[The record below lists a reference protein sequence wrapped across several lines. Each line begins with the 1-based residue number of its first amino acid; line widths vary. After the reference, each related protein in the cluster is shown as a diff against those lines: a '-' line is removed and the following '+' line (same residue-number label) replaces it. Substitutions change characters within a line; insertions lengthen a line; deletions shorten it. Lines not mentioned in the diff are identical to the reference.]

1 MCGRFSCSSL
11 TFGKALL
18 DIGVT
23 NVSAFRFEPHF
34 NVGPMDLH
42 SVILKNKTQI
52 VVQPGRWGITPQWN
66 KNPTQKIHNAKL
78 ETVGDKPTFKKAF
91 LFQRCLIPVDGFYEW
106 KQAGKIKQPYWFH
119 QEGQEIFFLAGLY
132 FVEEGELRFVVLT
145 QEAKQ
150 PVASIHH
157 RQPVIVP
164 PSNAQDWLTMSG
176 IANPIGL
183 VDVDVRLESRQVT
196 RKVNNTTFDQ
206 PECIQLDR
214 T

>member
-34 NVGPMDLH
+34 NVGPTDLH
-42 SVILKNKTQI
+42 GVILKNKTQI
-52 VVQPGRWGITPQWN
+52 VVQPGRWGITPQWS
-66 KNPTQKIHNAKL
+66 KKPTQKIHNAKL
-78 ETVGDKPTFKKAF
+78 ETVSDKPTFKKAF
-91 LFQRCLIPVDGFYEW
+91 LFQRCLVPIDGLYEW
-106 KQAGKIKQPYWFH
+106 KQEGKIKQPYWFH
-119 QEGQEIFFLAGLY
+119 QEDQGIFFLAGLY

-150 PVASIHH
+150 PVAAIHH
-157 RQPVIVP
+157 RQPVIIH

-176 IANPIGL
+176 IANPASLAASDVGL
-183 VDVDVRLESRQVT
+183 ISRQVS
-196 RKVNNTTFDQ
+196 RKVNDTAFNQ
-206 PECIQLDR
+206 PECI
-214 T
+214 TSV